1 MPGAAAP
8 STPGPST
15 PVYPGPVY
23 PGPVYPGPVYPGPV
37 YPGPVYPGPVYPG
50 PVYPGPVYPGPVY
63 PGPVY
68 PGPVYPG
75 PVYPGSVYPGS
86 VYPGPVYPGPV
97 YPGPVYPGPV
107 YPGPVYPGPV
117 YPGPVYP
124 GPVYPGPVYP
134 GSVYP
139 GSVYPGSVYPGSVYP
154 GSVCPGSVCPRSVC
168 SGSIHARPIRPRS
181 PPRPVASA
189 RSAGITPPAREN
201 PRQMLP
207 ITFAA
212 PALPPAGALVLP
224 VVAGEEP
231 SALHR
236 RLDQEGNGMLSRAL
250 AAEGFEGQ
258 PTRVVTVLAPGA
270 GLGRV
275 VAVGLGA
282 RDGLDADTVER
293 AAAAAIPALA
303 RDEAA
308 AFDASGLDA
317 ALAAA
322 AATGFASR
330 AWRFDLYRTNVAD
343 EDRPKLARL
352 AILTDHAEAAASL
365 WDRHLRPVLEGV
377 FVARSL
383 VTEPAN
389 VLTPAEFARRCE
401 ALAPLG
407 LAIEVLGRKEMEKLG
422 FGALLGVAAGSAN
435 KPRLVVMQWN
445 GVAKEAAG
453 TDAAPWCLVG
463 KGVTFDSGGLSIKP
477 AAGMEDMKWDMA
489 GAAAVT
495 GAMAALAGRRAP
507 VHVVGLIGLVENM
520 LGDAAQRPGDVVRSA
535 SGRTIE
541 VLNTDA
547 EGRLVLA
554 DVLHYAIDRFA
565 PRAVVDLA
573 TLTGAIV
580 VGLGHEYAGL
590 FSSDDALADTLLAA
604 GRETGEK
611 LWRMPLDPAYDKALD
626 SPIADVKN
634 IGGGRAGGAIT
645 AAHFLKR
652 FVPAGIPWA
661 HLDIAGVAWGAKDNG
676 IVPRGATAFGVRL
689 LDRWL
694 AHAADFG
701 PREAGRN

>member
-1 MPGAAAP
+1 
-8 STPGPST
+8 
-15 PVYPGPVY
+15 
-23 PGPVYPGPVYPGPV
+23 
-37 YPGPVYPGPVYPG
+37 
-50 PVYPGPVYPGPVY
+50 
-63 PGPVY
+63 
-68 PGPVYPG
+68 
-75 PVYPGSVYPGS
+75 
-86 VYPGPVYPGPV
+86 
-97 YPGPVYPGPV
+97 
-107 YPGPVYPGPV
+107 
-117 YPGPVYP
+117 
-124 GPVYPGPVYP
+124 
-134 GSVYP
+134 
-139 GSVYPGSVYPGSVYP
+139 
-154 GSVCPGSVCPRSVC
+154 
-168 SGSIHARPIRPRS
+168 
-181 PPRPVASA
+181 
-189 RSAGITPPAREN
+189 
-201 PRQMLP
+201 MLP

-212 PALPPAGALVLP
+212 PALPSSGALVLP

-258 PTRVVTVLAPGA
+258 VARIVTVLAPGA

-275 VAVGLGA
+275 VAIGLGG
-282 RDGLDADTVER
+282 RDALDAVGIER
-293 AAAAAIPALA
+293 AAATCIPALA
-303 RDEAA
+303 RDETA
-308 AFDASGLDA
+308 AFDAS
-317 ALAAA
+317 ALGTAFAAA
-322 AATGFASR
+322 AATGLASR
-330 AWRFDLYRTNVAD
+330 AWRFDLYRTD
-343 EDRPKLARL
+343 EAEESRPKLARV
-352 AILTDHAEAAASL
+352 AILTDRCEEATAL
-365 WDRHLRPVLEGV
+365 WEHHVRPVLDGV

-401 ALAPLG
+401 ALSPLG
-407 LAIEVLGRKEMEKLG
+407 LSVEVLGRKEMEKLG
-422 FGALLGVAAGSAN
+422 FGALLGVARGSAN
-435 KPRLVVMQWN
+435 KPRLVVMRWN
-445 GVAKEAAG
+445 GLEGKSG
-453 TDAAPWCLVG
+453 GDDARPWCLVG

-507 VHVVGLIGLVENM
+507 LHVVGLIGLVENM

-554 DVLHYAIDRFA
+554 DVLHYAIDRFR

-590 FSSDDALADTLLAA
+590 FSPDDALAASLATA
-604 GRETGEK
+604 GAATGEK
-611 LWRMPLDPAYDKALD
+611 LWRMPLDPAYDKALA

-652 FVPAGIPWA
+652 FVPDTTPWA
-661 HLDIAGVAWGAKDNG
+661 HLDIAGVAWGAKDRG
-676 IVPRGATAFGVRL
+676 MVPKGATAFGVRL

-694 AHAADFG
+694 AG
-701 PREAGRN
+701 TEAGGMGVGAGRS